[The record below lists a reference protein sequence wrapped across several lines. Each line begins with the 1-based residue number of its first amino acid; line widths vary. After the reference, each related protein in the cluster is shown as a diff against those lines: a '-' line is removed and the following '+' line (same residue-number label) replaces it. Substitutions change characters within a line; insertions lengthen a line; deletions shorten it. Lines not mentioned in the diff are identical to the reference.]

1 MAPRLHIHMKRHTAR
16 RVAWSIGTVALLLWA
31 ASFALRTFGNI
42 GEGFDRVVATLAF
55 LALSGAG
62 ALVVHRRPD
71 SPVGW
76 ILSAYGLLVGCEG
89 VAIGYAIASTKPAA
103 GGVLGDGI
111 VAAVL
116 GVWIAPVASALLTLA
131 LLLVPD
137 GRLPSRF
144 WRP

>member
-1 MAPRLHIHMKRHTAR
+1 MNRRTAS
-16 RVAWSIGTVALLLWA
+16 RVAWSIGATSLLLWVT
-31 ASFALRTFGNI
+31 SFALRTFGNI
-42 GEGFDRVVATLAF
+42 GEGFDRVITTLGF
-55 LALSGAG
+55 LALATAG
-62 ALVVHRRPD
+62 ALVVQRRPD
-71 SPVGW
+71 SPFGW
-76 ILSAYGLLVGCEG
+76 ILSGYGLLVGCEG

-103 GGVLGDGI
+103 GGVLGGGI

-144 WRP
+144 WRPLAWFVV